1 MTDCS
6 SKKISSLRSTSEGR
20 LFFAGQRR
28 EYAALDGEMLQT
40 DSVDEGQ
47 AGRSECNQHTAA
59 RSSRHSFRPPST
71 QDRQ

>member
-6 SKKISSLRSTSEGR
+6 SKKISSLH
-20 LFFAGQRR
+20 
-28 EYAALDGEMLQT
+28 AALVGEMLHT

-59 RSSRHSFRPPST
+59 VVGLRCGRPS
-71 QDRQ
+71 DRR

>member
-1 MTDCS
+1 
-6 SKKISSLRSTSEGR
+6 
-20 LFFAGQRR
+20 
-28 EYAALDGEMLQT
+28 MLQT

-71 QDRQ
+71 QDRQWCAWHIPSARSQPGNDLARQALDG